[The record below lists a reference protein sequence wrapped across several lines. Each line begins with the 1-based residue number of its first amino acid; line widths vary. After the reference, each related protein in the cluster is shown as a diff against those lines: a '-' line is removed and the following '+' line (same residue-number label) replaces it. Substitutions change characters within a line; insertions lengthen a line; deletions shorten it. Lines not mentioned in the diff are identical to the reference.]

1 MTAVIFYMAMIIEIA
16 YVFMS
21 QVPKKLEN
29 KYLLIGTAFIC
40 ASDFTYHIE
49 YTAIKM
55 SVFALSGTIATS
67 IFLIS
72 CVVGVITKCIDFVD
86 LSFSLYMALFLP
98 LLTMLLTESYELMIF
113 VIIAVVGIGMIK
125 IFMAHK
131 EKNNRQEREKGMI
144 NEKKLKKELQKRFDA
159 FVRKCGMADDM
170 KSDGYASCYD
180 DVSDIIEQLAAKND
194 IEQLSHYIYSH
205 LCKYRPLKGL
215 LKSVNIKAGRK
226 LKLR

>member
-1 MTAVIFYMAMIIEIA
+1 MTAVLFCMAMIIEIV

-21 QVPKKLEN
+21 PVPKELEN

-40 ASDFTYHIE
+40 AADFTYHIE
-49 YTAIKM
+49 YTTIKM
-55 SVFALSGTIATS
+55 YVFALLGTIATS

-72 CVVGVITKCIDFVD
+72 CAVGVITKCIDFTD
-86 LSFSLYMALFLP
+86 LFFTLYMALFQP
-98 LLTMLLTESYELMIF
+98 LLTMVLTRSYELMIV
-113 VIIAVVGIGMIK
+113 VIIAVVGLGMS

-131 EKNNRQEREKGMI
+131 EKTISRKGKSDMI
-144 NEKKLKKELQKRFDA
+144 NEKKLKKKLQKRFDA

-170 KSDGYASCYD
+170 KSYGYASCYE
-180 DVSDIIEQLAAKND
+180 DVSDIIEQLATQND

-215 LKSVNIKAGRK
+215 LKNVNIKVGRK

>member
-1 MTAVIFYMAMIIEIA
+1 MTAVLFCMAMIIEIV

-21 QVPKKLEN
+21 PVPKELEN

-40 ASDFTYHIE
+40 AADFTYHIE
-49 YTAIKM
+49 YTTIKM
-55 SVFALSGTIATS
+55 YVFALLGTIATS

-72 CVVGVITKCIDFVD
+72 CAVGVITKCIDFTD
-86 LSFSLYMALFLP
+86 LFFTLYMALFQP
-98 LLTMLLTESYELMIF
+98 LLTMVLTRSYELMIV
-113 VIIAVVGIGMIK
+113 VIIAVVGLGMS

-131 EKNNRQEREKGMI
+131 EKTISRKGKSDMI
-144 NEKKLKKELQKRFDA
+144 NEKKLKKKLQKRYDA

-170 KSDGYASCYD
+170 KSYGYASCYE
-180 DVSDIIEQLAAKND
+180 DVSDIIEQLATQND

-215 LKSVNIKAGRK
+215 LKNVNIKVGRK